1 MSKSGRPDEVGLT
14 DVLAQT
20 VGLHPPL
27 QRYEIPA
34 FDDPPLLPL
43 VEANPETDPSRKAS
57 HLMWEN
63 FRDRARYVRL
73 AT

>member
-43 VEANPETDPSRKAS
+43 VEANPET
-57 HLMWEN
+57 
-63 FRDRARYVRL
+63 VRQGRRHISCGRTFVTEL
-73 AT
+73 GMFN